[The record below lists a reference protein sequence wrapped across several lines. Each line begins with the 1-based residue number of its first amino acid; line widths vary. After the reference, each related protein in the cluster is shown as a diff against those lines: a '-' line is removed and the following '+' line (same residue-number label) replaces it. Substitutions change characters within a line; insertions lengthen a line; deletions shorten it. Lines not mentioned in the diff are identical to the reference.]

1 MRKIIA
7 VLILFIGINSA
18 FGQNFNLFN
27 RKDDLKNFSA
37 KTTYVVIQGNNS
49 LEDIVLMDAVKQHW
63 HLSPY
68 EFCNM
73 EEFENI
79 KRDTNFFFLM
89 KVDGQFSKEKEP
101 AMEFLT
107 LVKGSE
113 NSAEGLNNMYE
124 VLSLP
129 YKPLNDDSGEEF
141 IYTAPF
147 INIIQAHILKVQR
160 NKLSAYIGIS
170 AYSDGMNGAEDKE
183 ILFAEDDFGF
193 EVTQEM
199 LDEDF
204 YMDDVAYFEWLGSFY
219 GMSAADVMNTRA
231 KIGDQ
236 RGITVSQAASG
247 VPYKFYCY
255 YFDTNTGALASDIAF
270 FTITTK
276 KPSPNQRC
284 SSHR

>member
-1 MRKIIA
+1 MRKIVA
-7 VLILFIGINSA
+7 VLILFIGVNSV

-113 NSAEGLNNMYE
+113 NSSEGLNNMYE

-204 YMDDVAYFEWLGSFY
+204 KGKAKLVTKEEIEKAIEERRPNTLVCAVVAPSINQRGSFCFKMLISADTWELY
-219 GMSAADVMNTRA
+219 LYRKHKMSAKQGAGLQKEDYRRISA
-231 KIGDQ
+231 
-236 RGITVSQAASG
+236 
-247 VPYKFYCY
+247 PY
-255 YFDTNTGALASDIAF
+255 AF
-270 FTITTK
+270 
-276 KPSPNQRC
+276 
-284 SSHR
+284 